1 MSAAATFTAPA
12 VKFCG
17 ISNVEDARAASAL
30 KPDYVGFVVW
40 PKSKRGVTAAEATEL
55 RAQIDSSIACVGVFV
70 DAPVAEVA
78 ALAEAG
84 TIQVAQL
91 HGREDEAYITALRQA
106 APGLPVWKAFQLHSA
121 ADVDAANASSADMVL
136 VDGGMGDGKTFD
148 WSLLAVIARPFALA
162 GGLDCENVAEAV
174 ARLHP
179 AIVDVSSGIEAPERA
194 ADGRTK
200 KDPDKMRRFLNETT
214 RLLTQE

>member
-1 MSAAATFTAPA
+1 MSVVVNKPA

-17 ISNVEDARAASAL
+17 ISNAEDARAASAL

-40 PKSKRGVTAAEATEL
+40 PKSKRGVTAAEAAQL
-55 RAQIDSSIACVGVFV
+55 RTQIDANIACVGVFV
-70 DAPVAEVA
+70 DADVAEIA
-78 ALAEAG
+78 ALAELG

-91 HGREDEAYITALRQA
+91 HGHEDEAYIAALRSA
-106 APGLPVWKAFQLHSA
+106 VPELEVWQAFQLHGVS
-121 ADVDAANASSADMVL
+121 DVDAANTSSADMVL

-148 WSLLAVIARPFALA
+148 WSLLEAIRRPFALA
-162 GGLDCENVAEAV
+162 GGLTCENVAEAV
-174 ARLHP
+174 ERLHP
-179 AIVDVSSGIEAPERA
+179 AIVDVSSGIESAERA

-200 KDPDKMRRFLNETT
+200 KDPEKMKCFLNEIT